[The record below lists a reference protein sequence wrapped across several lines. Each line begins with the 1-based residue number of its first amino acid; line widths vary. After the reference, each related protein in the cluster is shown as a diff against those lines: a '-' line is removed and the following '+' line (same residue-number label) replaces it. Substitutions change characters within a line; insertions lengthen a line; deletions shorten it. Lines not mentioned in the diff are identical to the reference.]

1 LKRILGVKRL
11 LNLVLRFPDFML
23 AGCSKANDD
32 MLEKALSFAQRFGN
46 EDIEV
51 FIEKKQKM
59 K

>member
-1 LKRILGVKRL
+1 
-11 LNLVLRFPDFML
+11 ML